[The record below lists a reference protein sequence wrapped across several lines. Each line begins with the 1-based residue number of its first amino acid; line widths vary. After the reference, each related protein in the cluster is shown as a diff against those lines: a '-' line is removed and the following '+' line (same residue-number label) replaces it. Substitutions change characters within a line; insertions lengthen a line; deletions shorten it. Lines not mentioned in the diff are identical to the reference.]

1 MVGALSS
8 EQRLALAAALTGTA
22 DGTAMR
28 STSVRRGRVVGL
40 DIARSLALLAM
51 FIAHFAASA
60 HTDAGT
66 WQSRVV
72 GFTDGRAMPLFI
84 LLGGCGATFLLARS
98 RRPWR
103 EMTGRAIVLLLLGL
117 AFAAT
122 QPVAVILQA
131 YAVYFLLAVAAAKLP
146 TRWLLPAA
154 AAVAAAGALSVMFLT
169 RHLPTELDYRDG
181 VSDTFGSLG
190 LLAKPHVLLSD
201 IVITGYYPVL
211 PCFAFILVGMWVA
224 RHDLTLPRFRGGLI
238 VAGLALFAVGYGT
251 GALTEEKRQE
261 PTSEIERVRVVGG
274 SFEETAV
281 ATGEVP
287 RDETSVDGNTEAFS
301 GTIPSAGVIT
311 NPTGW
316 DLLDQKGHS
325 HMPAWMIGA
334 TGWSLLVI
342 GLCLLLPGRARRAT
356 RPLVDLGQ
364 LALTAYVAQLALF
377 RWPLKDWPG
386 DRGPTTQIVLTVAGW
401 AVLAVVAW
409 AWKARVTYGPLE
421 YLLRLAGRLTSWVP
435 SRGAGPS
442 RG

>member
-22 DGTAMR
+22 DGTARR

-51 FIAHFAASA
+51 FIAHFAASV
-60 HTDAGT
+60 HTNAGT

-146 TRWLLPAA
+146 TRWLLPTA
-154 AAVAAAGALSVMFLT
+154 AAVTGAGALSVMFVT
-169 RHLPTELDYRDG
+169 RHLPTELDYRDS

-201 IVITGYYPVL
+201 IFITGYYPVF
-211 PCFAFILVGMWVA
+211 PCFGFILVGMWVA
-224 RHDLTLPRFRGGLI
+224 RIDLTSRRFRVGL
-238 VAGLALFAVGYGT
+238 VAAGIALFAVGYGA
-251 GALTEEKRQE
+251 GALTEGQREDL
-261 PTSEIERVRVVGG
+261 TSATDQILVGATQQHGAFVV
-274 SFEETAV
+274 
-281 ATGEVP
+281 
-287 RDETSVDGNTEAFS
+287 DTSVIVERSIGSVS
-301 GTIPSAGVIT
+301 GAIPGAGSIAD
-311 NPTGW
+311 PDGW

-342 GLCLLLPGRARRAT
+342 GLCLLLPGWARKMMQ
-356 RPLVDLGQ
+356 PLVALGQ
-364 LALTAYVAQLALF
+364 FALTAYVAQLILF

-386 DRGPTTQIVLTVAGW
+386 DRGPTTQIMLTVAGW
-401 AVLAVVAW
+401 ASLAIVAW
-409 AWKARVTYGPLE
+409 AWKARSAHGPLE

-435 SRGAGPS
+435 SRGVTPS
-442 RG
+442 PR